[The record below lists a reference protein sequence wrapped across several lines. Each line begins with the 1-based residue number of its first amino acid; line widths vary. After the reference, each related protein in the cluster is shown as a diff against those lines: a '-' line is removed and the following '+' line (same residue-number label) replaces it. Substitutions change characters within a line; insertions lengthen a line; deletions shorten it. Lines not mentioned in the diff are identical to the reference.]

1 MSQFDDNE
9 DEEIFDAVLF
19 DTSDVEVYLK
29 PSRARKEVV
38 LVMKSETDFNL
49 VKMYL
54 ALKDYVEQMEQS
66 MNIMEAAP
74 ETH

>member
-1 MSQFDDNE
+1 MIHDDDE
-9 DEEIFDAVLF
+9 DDEIFDSALF

-29 PSRARKEVV
+29 PTKARKEVT
-38 LVMKSETDFNL
+38 LIMKSETDFNL

-66 MNIMEAAP
+66 MNIFESTGD
-74 ETH
+74 TH